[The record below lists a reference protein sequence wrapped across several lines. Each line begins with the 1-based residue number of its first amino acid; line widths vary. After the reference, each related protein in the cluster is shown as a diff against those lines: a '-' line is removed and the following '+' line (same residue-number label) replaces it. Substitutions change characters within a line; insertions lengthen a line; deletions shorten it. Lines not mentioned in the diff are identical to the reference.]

1 MSACFFITLFRK
13 TEVLFR
19 TASPHQKAPPLAVM
33 ASIGFPRTPCPQY
46 AANRPRHRYR
56 AVEVVRHFFRAPCN
70 ASQQSEL
77 LPAELEASFA
87 HTAIHQ
93 RLYARLDSVAS
104 AIFTDQRTEKA
115 GESEKQLP
123 GFVVL
128 GFSLDLTPAEYE
140 KILSAAESRH
150 DRTHR
155 KSRLLGNDFPDF
167 DPSIRAVGALYIQGN
182 GPFAGLRIAVNGAGF
197 VGSGPVAEIPAPLL
211 DLSS

>member
-1 MSACFFITLFRK
+1 MLFISLFRK

-19 TASPHQKAPPLAVM
+19 TASPHQKALPLAVL
-33 ASIGFPRTPCPQY
+33 ASIGFPQMPCPQY
-46 AANRPRHRYR
+46 AANGPAASISSRG
-56 AVEVVRHFFRAPCN
+56 VVRHFFRAPCN
-70 ASQQSEL
+70 ASQQSE

-128 GFSLDLTPAEYE
+128 GFSPDLTPAEYE

>member
-1 MSACFFITLFRK
+1 MHADTRVVSACFFITLFRK

-19 TASPHQKAPPLAVM
+19 TASPYQKALPLAVL
-33 ASIGFPRTPCPQY
+33 ASIGFPRTPCPPIRREQT
-46 AANRPRHRYR
+46 AASISSRG
-56 AVEVVRHFFRAPCN
+56 VVRHFFRAPCN
-70 ASQQSEL
+70 ASQQSE

-104 AIFTDQRTEKA
+104 AIFTDQRTKKA

-140 KILSAAESRH
+140 KNS
-150 DRTHR
+150 
-155 KSRLLGNDFPDF
+155 
-167 DPSIRAVGALYIQGN
+167 
-182 GPFAGLRIAVNGAGF
+182 
-197 VGSGPVAEIPAPLL
+197 VGSRITA
-211 DLSS
+211 

>member
-1 MSACFFITLFRK
+1 MLFYHPVSKDGGTFQNRIAASESSAFSSPGKHRIPANALSPIRR
-13 TEVLFR
+13 EQ
-19 TASPHQKAPPLAVM
+19 TA
-33 ASIGFPRTPCPQY
+33 ASISSRG
-46 AANRPRHRYR
+46 
-56 AVEVVRHFFRAPCN
+56 VVRHFFRAPCN

-140 KILSAAESRH
+140 KIRRQPNH
-150 DRTHR
+150 GMIVPIV
-155 KSRLLGNDFPDF
+155 K
-167 DPSIRAVGALYIQGN
+167 
-182 GPFAGLRIAVNGAGF
+182 AGYLVTTSQTLILRSEP
-197 VGSGPVAEIPAPLL
+197 SGPSTYKVTVHSPAFG
-211 DLSS
+211 

>member
-19 TASPHQKAPPLAVM
+19 TASPYQKALPLAVL

-56 AVEVVRHFFRAPCN
+56 AVESSGIFSAHPVTLLNNPSCRP
-70 ASQQSEL
+70 SSKPL
-77 LPAELEASFA
+77 LP
-87 HTAIHQ
+87 IP
-93 RLYARLDSVAS
+93 LYINAYTHDWIPSRPPYSRIS
-104 AIFTDQRTEKA
+104 AQK
-115 GESEKQLP
+115 KP
-123 GFVVL
+123 G
-128 GFSLDLTPAEYE
+128 SPKSSSPAEYE

>member
-19 TASPHQKAPPLAVM
+19 TASPHQKAPPLAVL
-33 ASIGFPRTPCPQY
+33 ASIGFPQTPCPQY

-56 AVEVVRHFFRAPCN
+56 AVESSGIFSAPCN

-197 VGSGPVAEIPAPLL
+197 VAEIPAPLL

>member
-19 TASPHQKAPPLAVM
+19 TASPHQKAPPLAVL
-33 ASIGFPRTPCPQY
+33 ASIGFPQTPCPQY

-56 AVEVVRHFFRAPCN
+56 AVESSGIFSAHPVTLLNNPSCCRP
-70 ASQQSEL
+70 SSKPL
-77 LPAELEASFA
+77 LP
-87 HTAIHQ
+87 IP
-93 RLYARLDSVAS
+93 LYARLDSVAS

-128 GFSLDLTPAEYE
+128 GFSPDLTPAEYE